1 MDFKKMKDIQA
12 ELDAYIGKSKNVE
25 MENHK
30 SDRITALQVE
40 FNELL
45 NECPFLFKYWS
56 NKKMDRDKALEE
68 YVDGWHFL
76 LSIANDFDI
85 ENHKYKAPIAHDMQ
99 KLARGINVMISILN
113 KQLYPK
119 LVNHYLLF
127 GEKLGFTPEDI
138 EEAYMKKNKVNYER
152 QNQGY

>member
-12 ELDAYIGKSKNVE
+12 KLDTYIGESKNIQ
-25 MENHK
+25 MKKHK
-30 SDRITALQVE
+30 SDRIIALQVE

-68 YVDGWHFL
+68 YVDGWHFI
-76 LSIANDFDI
+76 LSIANDFGV
-85 ENHKYKAPIAHDMQ
+85 ENHEYKAPIVHDMQ
-99 KLARGINVMISILN
+99 RLARGINNMISILN
-113 KQLYPK
+113 KELYPS

-127 GEKLGFTPEDI
+127 GEKLGFTQEDI
-138 EEAYMKKNKVNYER
+138 EKAYIQKNKVNYER
-152 QNQGY
+152 QDEGY